1 MKRFKELREELLREG
16 GEMYPA
22 DEMTMKEVKIACY
35 AANNILDRLEN
46 GVMIQRWQISA
57 IVKAAEELS
66 SVYTSMSADE
76 EGEDEYDDEWED
88 EYDEE
93 PVYVGFEYPSMYGEE
108 VELKQNL
115 TELFDKPYPY
125 KLNIRS
131 DGAEAKIKLPD
142 RTTLNV
148 MFLKGKNKWDMAFD
162 RNGSF
167 DAEDQGD
174 QYKVLSTVVAVFMD
188 FVNKVKPAKI
198 TFDADKDSTGSR
210 ADLYTR
216 MLNRYADKMGYDFKV
231 KNPMGDSIL
240 QYTLTKKSMKEE
252 VELDEAMYVKTTP
265 GQLEKAADKV
275 GATWD
280 KEKNAYIKN
289 GLQIGYTKLKSKP
302 GEARSYDHF
311 IHRKLKEETD
321 YKVTVDGLPDM
332 YVKADNPS
340 EVKANLRKVV
350 KNPEMIRN
358 VERIAKSSL
367 QKMFRDKAAGKE
379 EVTEGYNDPIHRK
392 YISDTVHEYVSKDDP
407 KHDKIVDHL
416 HKAKNFGSKTVDSL
430 SDHAGIS
437 LGAANAITKEVASN
451 LKANFGTAQK
461 TQTQAQRI
469 NAYLK
474 QKQIGPRSKS

>member
-1 MKRFKELREELLREG
+1 MKRFKELREELLSEG
-16 GEMYPA
+16 GGDMMPA
-22 DEMTMKEVKIACY
+22 DDMTISELKIACY
-35 AANNILDRLEN
+35 AANNILERLEN
-46 GVMIQRWQISA
+46 GAMIQRWQISA
-57 IVKAAEELS
+57 IVKAKEELA
-66 SVYTSMSADE
+66 SVYTSISADE
-76 EGEDEYDDEWED
+76 DNDDEYDDEWDMED
-88 EYDEE
+88 EEE
-93 PVYVGFEYPSMYGEE
+93 PMYVGFEYPSMYGEATE
-108 VELKQNL
+108 V
-115 TELFDKPYPY
+115 
-125 KLNIRS
+125 
-131 DGAEAKIKLPD
+131 
-142 RTTLNV
+142 
-148 MFLKGKNKWDMAFD
+148 GKA
-162 RNGSF
+162 G
-167 DAEDQGD
+167 
-174 QYKVLSTVVAVFMD
+174 
-188 FVNKVKPAKI
+188 PAKLVSYGPKGDKVTASKI
-198 TFDADKDSTGSR
+198 AGHIAKRANDYTGGNAELVKKLSSEVAKHGDTTANELIGKHKIIAKNIGMDAKAAHNLISGAAS
-210 ADLYTR
+210 AL
-216 MLNRYADKMGYDFKV
+216 
-231 KNPMGDSIL
+231 
-240 QYTLTKKSMKEE
+240 KEE
-252 VELDEAMYVKTTP
+252 VELDEAMYIKTTP

-289 GLQIGYTKLKSKP
+289 GLQVGYTKLKSKP

-311 IHRKLKEETD
+311 IHRKLKEEAD

-332 YVKADNPS
+332 YIKADNPS

-392 YISDTVHEYVSKDDP
+392 YISDTVHDYVAKDDP

-437 LGAANAITKEVASN
+437 YGAAKSITKDVASN

-461 TQTQAQRI
+461 TQTQAQRV

-474 QKQIGPRSKS
+474 QKQIGPRSKK